1 MNRTPPLIKEF
12 VVTTMQFFT
21 SSSYPRRR
29 VSRKFRIAMDSCF
42 YGNNPH
48 DEQASCCFPIAGL
61 LSQFMNSL
69 ASRLLIVCVGLWAIS
84 GTQAFAEETKP
95 RSYTLQ
101 EIITLTLTNNPIIER
116 GKGLIDEKAGE
127 ELSAH
132 AYPNPS
138 FSVQSGYGKVRDPR
152 GISLIERYFT
162 LSQPLEW
169 PGTRAARQEAAEAGV
184 STAQASFDAMQLNV
198 KARVKRAFYELLLA
212 DTLADLASRLL
223 NTVTDLEEAVK
234 RRVESGEA
242 PPFELVK
249 VKVELLQAQKQ
260 VSQTTGNVRTIKTA
274 LNQLTAGNLGAAFAI
289 QGEFENVKANLNDQR
304 LVEDAFHYHPEVR
317 KFQKL
322 IEVANAQYDQEQQAR
337 IPNVTISG
345 SYQRDAGR
353 EGFVGGLS
361 LPLPL
366 WDQRQGEIAKALGLR
381 RQAEANFH
389 QAQIF
394 LRKGISEQIQNSNTA
409 SAQIHTFEQGL
420 LKQAKEAVRIART
433 SFKFG
438 EASLLDVLDAQR
450 VLWQTFQ
457 GYAQARFELAIALT
471 ELERLVGKEL

>member
-1 MNRTPPLIKEF
+1 MNRIPPLKLF
-12 VVTTMQFFT
+12 KT
-21 SSSYPRRR
+21 
-29 VSRKFRIAMDSCF
+29 
-42 YGNNPH
+42 
-48 DEQASCCFPIAGL
+48 
-61 LSQFMNSL
+61 L
-69 ASRLLIVCVGLWAIS
+69 ALRLLVGCICLWAIV
-84 GTQAFAEETKP
+84 GIEAWAEEAEP

-101 EIITLTLTNNPIIER
+101 EIIDLTLTHNPTIEL
-116 GKGLIDEKAGE
+116 GKGIIDEKAAE
-127 ELSAH
+127 EVTAQS
-132 AYPNPS
+132 YPNPS

-152 GISLIERYFT
+152 GTSLIERYFM

-184 STAQASFDAMQLNV
+184 STAQASFEAIQLNV
-198 KARVKRAFYELLLA
+198 KARVKRSFYGLLLA

-223 NTVTDLEEAVK
+223 NTVTDLEQAVK

-242 PPFELVK
+242 PPFERVK
-249 VKVELLQAQKQ
+249 VNVELLQARKR
-260 VSQTTGNVRTIKTA
+260 VNQTRGKVRTNQMV
-274 LNQLTAGNLGAAFAI
+274 LNQLTAGNLKEAFAI
-289 QGEFENVKANLNDQR
+289 QGEFEDVKANLNEQR
-304 LVEDAFHYHPEVR
+304 LIEEAFQHHPEVR

-322 IEVANAQYDQEQQAR
+322 IEVARAQYNQERQAR
-337 IPNVTISG
+337 VPDVTISG

-353 EGFVGGLS
+353 EGFIGGLS

-366 WDQRQGEIAKALGLR
+366 WNQRQGKIAKALGLR
-381 RQAEANFH
+381 RQAEANFQ

-394 LRKGISEQIQNSNTA
+394 LRKGISEQVQNSKTA

-450 VLWQTFQ
+450 VLWQTFE
-457 GYAQARFELAIALT
+457 GYAQARFDLAIALT